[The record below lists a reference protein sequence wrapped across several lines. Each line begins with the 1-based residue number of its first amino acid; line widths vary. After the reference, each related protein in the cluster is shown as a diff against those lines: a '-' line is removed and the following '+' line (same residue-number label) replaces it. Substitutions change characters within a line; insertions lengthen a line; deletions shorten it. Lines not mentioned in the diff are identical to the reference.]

1 MWWRVGL
8 RMAGGSGG
16 AADERN
22 TRRAVGGGGVQH
34 LRMHEHTQVH
44 YNETHR
50 YARVADSIHHA
61 EPASASRA
69 C

>member
-1 MWWRVGL
+1 M
-8 RMAGGSGG
+8 G
-16 AADERN
+16 AVELQSADKHN
-22 TRRAVGGGGVQH
+22 TRRMVEWGGGQH
-34 LRMHEHTQVH
+34 LCMHEHTQVH

-50 YARVADSIHHA
+50 YAQAADSIHHA